1 MEVLRAWRC
10 HLRAGFQQCKSF
22 VEMCPVRCCPLW
34 HPAHC
39 PMGTVPRMLARR
51 TASPAHA
58 DFGGLSNP
66 NRESPTSSSDSTSCL
81 YIPTPRA
88 DGGWL
93 SGGWISCCT

>member
-39 PMGTVPRMLARR
+39 PPMPRPRLQQAATARQEKFQLPIAEFEHHDRCFSTLVLVYFAQRMGSV
-51 TASPAHA
+51 
-58 DFGGLSNP
+58 
-66 NRESPTSSSDSTSCL
+66 
-81 YIPTPRA
+81 
-88 DGGWL
+88 
-93 SGGWISCCT
+93 